1 MRSALEMKA
10 MVRHWNGNLPGEPM
24 AMEPPGGDGV
34 IGGSTIRFGD
44 EYS

>member
-1 MRSALEMKA
+1 MRQSKNRTAGCFIPEET
-10 MVRHWNGNLPGEPM
+10 WWGELM

-44 EYS
+44 EYP